1 MSIHSS
7 CHIPATI
14 FYSFAISIAFLSPL
28 TYPFPFP
35 LSPGFRPPFAIPCP
49 DPSLPTS
56 CLSIYP
62 SIRFSTPSP
71 PFSTRVPTYLSHPI
85 LSYPTLYPTDQHTQ
99 HPSRPVSQYVLPL
112 PSPPFSASPFLSFSF
127 RFLSSLLT
135 AKYIHP
141 TSIHPFTISLT
152 HTKYYQPAQ
161 ARQGGGFYEYRTDPI
176 YMFLRE

>member
-28 TYPFPFP
+28 TYPFPFPFP

-71 PFSTRVPTYLSHPI
+71 PFSTTLPTYLSYPI
-85 LSYPTLYPTDQHTQ
+85 LSYPTLCRPTHTT
-99 HPSRPVSQYVLPL
+99 PVSQYVDSPPL
-112 PSPPFSASPFLSFSF
+112 PSLLCLSFSRLF
-127 RFLSSLLT
+127 FSQLN
-135 AKYIHP
+135 I
-141 TSIHPFTISLT
+141 SIHLFTISLT
-152 HTKYYQPAQ
+152 HTKYYQPAQPSPAQ